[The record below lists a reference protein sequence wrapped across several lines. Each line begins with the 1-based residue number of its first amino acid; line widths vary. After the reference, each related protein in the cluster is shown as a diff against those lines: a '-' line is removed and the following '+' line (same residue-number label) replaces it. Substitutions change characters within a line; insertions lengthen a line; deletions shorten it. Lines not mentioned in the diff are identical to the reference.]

1 MRGWS
6 NMNKRSAFGI
16 AITAALAVLLCAC
29 AATTPVA
36 SPPADA
42 LPVQAP
48 VAATASGQQEP
59 TPQGFRRVV
68 RDGEEYFCQTRG
80 TTGSRARSAEVC
92 MTRDEIRVME
102 ADHEKL
108 RRDAA
113 NAASRSTFTLDS
125 PQ

>member
-1 MRGWS
+1 
-6 NMNKRSAFGI
+6 MNKRSTFGI
-16 AITAALAVLLCAC
+16 AMAAALAAGLTAC
-29 AATTPVA
+29 VATTPVA
-36 SPPADA
+36 SPPADP
-42 LPVQAP
+42 LPGQPP
-48 VAATASGQQEP
+48 VAATVSAQQQP
-59 TPQGFRRVV
+59 TPAGFRRVV

-92 MTRDEIRVME
+92 MTREEIRSME
-102 ADHEKL
+102 EDHEKL

>member
-1 MRGWS
+1 
-6 NMNKRSAFGI
+6 MNKRSTAGTAI
-16 AITAALAVLLCAC
+16 AVALGWLLAAC
-29 AATTPVA
+29 ATTAPVA

-42 LPVQAP
+42 LPAQAP
-48 VAATASGQQEP
+48 VAATVSGQQQP
-59 TPQGFRRVV
+59 TPPGFRRVV

-92 MTRDEIRVME
+92 MTRDEIRTME
-102 ADHEKL
+102 EDHEKL

>member
-1 MRGWS
+1 
-6 NMNKRSAFGI
+6 MNKRSTPGI
-16 AITAALAVLLCAC
+16 AIAAALAAVLAAC

-42 LPVQAP
+42 LPGPAP
-48 VAATASGQQEP
+48 VAATVSAQQEP
-59 TPQGFRRVV
+59 TPPGFRRVI

-92 MTRDEIRVME
+92 MTRDEIRSME
-102 ADHEKL
+102 EDHDRL

>member
-1 MRGWS
+1 
-6 NMNKRSAFGI
+6 MNKPSTAGTAI
-16 AITAALAVLLCAC
+16 AVALGALLAAC
-29 AATTPVA
+29 ATTAPVA

-42 LPVQAP
+42 PGQAP
-48 VAATASGQQEP
+48 VAATVSAQQQP
-59 TPQGFRRVV
+59 TPPGYRRVV

-92 MTRDEIRVME
+92 MTRDEIRTME
-102 ADHEKL
+102 EDHEKL